1 MRIAII
7 GSGLSAWAVFES
19 IKKGVSLEDS
29 IVIIDGNK
37 RYSNRDTQLGPNG
50 LKTKFGSAHVYD
62 VTGSGLQVK
71 EQSNFSLAHGGLSN
85 TWGAGIRLW
94 GKEHLESVPIKT
106 QAIYGAAI
114 ELLEKIPHSG
124 DKYALN
130 FPDGFDIDN
139 NQSPRGAES
148 LSRLFS
154 KNANDGVSPVTR
166 TGLAVSVVGPN
177 ACRGCGSCL
186 SGCPY
191 GSIFE
196 TGTWFDMSLRNGE
209 FEFIEGIVWEL
220 KKSATGTSVFY
231 KSPRKSIESLEFDK
245 VYLCAGAIGTPAI
258 LMRSK
263 LLPSQVKV
271 ADSQVFYFMGISFF
285 KKNKQNEYF
294 ALSQATLT
302 SGINEDSEFMCSLY
316 SCNSDVRSRISD
328 LIASRLFGFEIKLPK
343 FLDRFLFLGIGFIDS
358 TQSGTIQ
365 LGLVQNS
372 SEIQVTS
379 SRNPNSKKVVKEALK
394 KIAHRTRK
402 AKMFTFTWF
411 FQMPNPGAGFHSGAS
426 MPAGGTFVTDK
437 GNLRSLES
445 VVVADVSI
453 LPFIKPGPHTFTSMA
468 INSVMVRGN
477 LK

>member
-1 MRIAII
+1 MRIGII

-19 IKKGVSLEDS
+19 IKERITPEDS
-29 IVIIDGNK
+29 ITIIDGNK
-37 RYSNRDTQLGPNG
+37 RYSNRNTQLGANG

-62 VTGSGLQVK
+62 VTGSGLQIQ

-106 QAIYGAAI
+106 QAIYEAAI
-114 ELLEKIPHSG
+114 ALLEKIPYSG
-124 DKYALN
+124 DNYALN
-130 FPDGFDIDN
+130 FPTSFDIHS
-139 NQSPRGAES
+139 NQSPRGSNSFAE
-148 LSRLFS
+148 LFF
-154 KNANDGVSPVTR
+154 KKANDGVRPVTK
-166 TGLAVSVVGPN
+166 TGLAVSVVGQN

-196 TGTWFDMSLRNGE
+196 TGTRFDKSLRNGE
-209 FEFIEGIVWEL
+209 FEFIEGLVWEL
-220 KKSATGTSVFY
+220 KKSATGTSIFY
-231 KSPRKSIESLEFDK
+231 KSPRKTIESIEFDK

-271 ADSQVFYFMGISFF
+271 ADSQVFYFMGISYF

-294 ALSQATLT
+294 ALSQATIT

-328 LIASRLFGFEIKLPK
+328 LIASRLFGLKIKPPK

-365 LGLVQNS
+365 LDLVQNS

-379 SRNPNSKKVVKEALK
+379 SRNLNSKKVVKKVLK
-394 KIAHRTRK
+394 KIAQRTRK
-402 AKMFTFTWF
+402 AKMYTFTGF

-426 MPAGGTFVTDK
+426 MPAGGTYVTDK

-445 VVVADVSI
+445 VVIADVSI

-468 INSVMVRGN
+468 INTVMVREN